1 MNNIM
6 ISGPDGTGKSTIINR
21 LHHII
26 GYEVVWLRFNH
37 YLAKGINGIGRFLG
51 KSYREEYSWGMVG
64 YHDYHG
70 VFGVLYIYAV
80 FIDQWL
86 FRVFLKNKKINKQ
99 NDYLIDRYI
108 VDVIADLI
116 VDTQNMAL
124 VLKLF
129 ERQLKNELANA
140 RCFILKCDPLI
151 VFSRRPDVSNDRKY
165 LDKVSAYEYISAR
178 YNIEV
183 IDTGKNEVDWIVHKI
198 LDK

>member
-21 LHHII
+21 LYNVV

-37 YLAKGINGIGRFLG
+37 YLAKGMNGIGRLFG
-51 KSYREEYSWGMVG
+51 KSYREEYSWGVVG
-64 YHDYHG
+64 YHDYQG
-70 VFGVLYIYAV
+70 VFGVLYVYAV
-80 FIDQWL
+80 FIDQYIFRIL
-86 FRVFLKNKKINKQ
+86 FKNKKLNKQ

-116 VDTQNMAL
+116 VDTQSTAL
-124 VLKLF
+124 VFKLF
-129 ERQLKNELANA
+129 ERQLKKELTQS

-151 VFSRRPDVSNDRKY
+151 VFSRRPDVSDDRKY
-165 LDKVSAYEYISAR
+165 LDKVSAYECIAAR

-183 IDTGKNEVDWIVHKI
+183 IDTGINEVDWIVQKI